1 MKKTMTPMSAPS
13 RTIVAKTK
21 SSNPAKQPTLA
32 RPGGKLG
39 LMMDRLAAKTGAT
52 AEDLIAATGWQK
64 HSVLGGLSKLRARGF
79 ALRRE
84 ERAGRTT
91 YRLEPGKA

>member
-1 MKKTMTPMSAPS
+1 MKKTMTPISTPS
-13 RTIVAKTK
+13 RTSAAKPKT
-21 SSNPAKQPTLA
+21 SNPAKPTPA

-39 LMMDRLAAKTGAT
+39 LIMDRLAAKTGAT

>member
-1 MKKTMTPMSAPS
+1 MKKTMTPTSAPG
-13 RTIVAKTK
+13 RTTGAKTK
-21 SSNPAKQPTLA
+21 SSNPANPTPA

-79 ALRRE
+79 ALRVE

-91 YRLEPGKA
+91 YRFEPGKT

>member
-1 MKKTMTPMSAPS
+1 MKKTMTPVSEPG
-13 RTIVAKTK
+13 RTTGAKTK
-21 SSNPAKQPTLA
+21 TSNPEKPTLA

>member
-1 MKKTMTPMSAPS
+1 MKKTMTPVSAPG
-13 RTIVAKTK
+13 RTSVAKTK
-21 SSNPAKQPTLA
+21 TSNPPKPTPA

-39 LMMDRLAAKTGAT
+39 LIMDRLAGKTGAT